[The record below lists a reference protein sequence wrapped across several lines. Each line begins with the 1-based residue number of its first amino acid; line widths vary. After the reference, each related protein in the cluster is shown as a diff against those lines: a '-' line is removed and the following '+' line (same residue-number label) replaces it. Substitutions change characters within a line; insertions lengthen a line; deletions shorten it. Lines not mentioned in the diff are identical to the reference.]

1 MTRNESLGGVCAAEA
16 TPLLIVVARRSVIR
30 ALLACMVLLILAG
43 LAGQVSTWFLGHD
56 TLLGF
61 VPKFDV
67 DQENNVPT
75 WFSTICLFLC
85 ALAVS
90 VTALLE
96 WRRRMPLSRYWFALS
111 GTFAILSLD
120 EAASFHETLV
130 QPLRWLLHTGGVF
143 YFAWVIPGGLFAI
156 GFALLFSDF
165 LRRLPTETRR
175 NFLVAGAVYVSG
187 CLGMEMVG
195 ANHISVHQRPDFTFS
210 MMTIVEESLEM
221 FGTILFLRGLLRHLE
236 KYVGTFAVRLTG
248 GAAS

>member
-1 MTRNESLGGVCAAEA
+1 MTRNEGLADMDAEA
-16 TPLLIVVARRSVIR
+16 TPLSIVVARRSVIR
-30 ALLACMVLLILAG
+30 ALFACMVLLILAG
-43 LAGQVSTWFLGHD
+43 LAGQISTWFLGHD

-67 DQENNVPT
+67 NRENNVPT

-85 ALAVS
+85 ALALS
-90 VTALLE
+90 VIALLE
-96 WRRRMPLSRYWFALS
+96 WRRRMPVSRYWFALS

-120 EAASFHETLV
+120 EAASFHEMLV
-130 QPLRWLLHTGGVF
+130 QPVRSLLHAGGVF
-143 YFAWVIPGGLFAI
+143 LFAWVIPGGLFVI
-156 GFALLFSDF
+156 GFALLFSGF
-165 LRRLPTETRR
+165 LRELPAETRR

-187 CLGMEMVG
+187 ALGMEMAAGHYV
-195 ANHISVHQRPDFTFS
+195 SVHQRPDFTLS
-210 MMTIVEESLEM
+210 VMTIIEESLEM

>member
-1 MTRNESLGGVCAAEA
+1 MPAAE
-16 TPLLIVVARRSVIR
+16 TTLLLIVVARRPVIR
-30 ALLACMVLLILAG
+30 ALLACMVLLILGG
-43 LAGQVSTWFLGHD
+43 LAGQVSTWLLGYG
-56 TLLGF
+56 TLFGF
-61 VPKFDV
+61 VPHFDL

-85 ALAVS
+85 ALALS
-90 VTALLE
+90 VIALLE

-111 GTFAILSLD
+111 GIFAILSLD
-120 EAASFHETLV
+120 EAASFHEMLTGPV
-130 QPLRWLLHTGGVF
+130 RRLLHTGGVF

-156 GFALLFSDF
+156 GFALLLSDF
-165 LRRLPTETRR
+165 LRRLPSETRR

-187 CLGMEMVG
+187 CLGMEMAG
-195 ANHISVHQRPDFTFS
+195 ANRISVHQRPDFTYS
-210 MMTIVEESLEM
+210 MMVVVEESLEM